1 MGTPQ
6 AIRGVGIHLGDPLV
20 SFNPKWPFPN
30 DLTLVEAFQA
40 HVAEYMCQVVRRIMT
55 DVKKSS
61 WQERLR
67 QDPWQGLIRLV
78 KTGFFMC

>member
-1 MGTPQ
+1 M
-6 AIRGVGIHLGDPLV
+6 
-20 SFNPKWPFPN
+20 SFNSKWPFPN

-40 HVAEYMCQVVRRIMT
+40 HVGEYMCQVLRRIMT